1 MKTFII
7 RIAVL
12 VASCSPLVAHACDH
26 IAMGTRSA
34 DGTEVSLVISEE
46 DISSTTP
53 WNPED
58 GEPPLGLSNA
68 YALAMLWA
76 KPHYAAYDDV
86 EIHRAVL
93 AKFRCRSGGATR
105 LTDHWYYVFDLA
117 LVRDGRLTLEVGH
130 WIAVL
135 MDGRVVTPTRSR

>member
-1 MKTFII
+1 MKAFV

-12 VASCSPLVAHACDH
+12 VASCFPLVSHACNH
-26 IAMGTRSA
+26 TAMGATQA
-34 DGTEVSLVISEE
+34 DGTQVSLVISEE

-58 GEPPLGLSNA
+58 GEPPLAMSDA
-68 YALAMLWA
+68 YAVAMLWA
-76 KPHYAAYDDV
+76 RPHYADYDNY

-117 LVRDGRLTLEVGH
+117 LVRDGKPNLDVGN
-130 WIAVL
+130 WVAVL
-135 MDGRVVTPTRSR
+135 MDGRVVTPTRK

>member
-1 MKTFII
+1 MKTFIH
-7 RIAVL
+7 IAVL
-12 VASCSPLVAHACDH
+12 VVSCFPLVSHACDH
-26 IAMGTRSA
+26 TALGARAT
-34 DGTEVSLVISEE
+34 DGTELNLVISEE
-46 DISSTTP
+46 DIGSTAP

-58 GEPPLGLSNA
+58 GEPPLAMSDA

-76 KPHYAAYDDV
+76 RPHYVGYDDV

-117 LVRDGRLTLEVGH
+117 LVRGG
-130 WIAVL
+130 
-135 MDGRVVTPTRSR
+135 